1 MIFSVIRIKN
11 VTLLDLIINLK
22 NSLAYEKW
30 MIFSVIRIKNVT
42 LLDLIINLKFIN
54 YG

>member
-1 MIFSVIRIKN
+1 MNTIQ
-11 VTLLDLIINLK
+11 

>member
-1 MIFSVIRIKN
+1 M
-11 VTLLDLIINLK
+11 NLK

>member
-1 MIFSVIRIKN
+1 MRMMIISTIRIK
-11 VTLLDLIINLK
+11 I
-22 NSLAYEKW
+22 
-30 MIFSVIRIKNVT
+30 VT